1 MTLIA
6 FTTDLFG
13 SRWKTGYQWTLTNC
27 YGENVSKPLC
37 HADEKRQLRRDSL
50 LNCRWQKTN
59 AGKKRTAGVESGRLP
74 IVGERKKQQCVFS
87 SRICYSAARTPTD
100 ANTTKSVICIGNGV
114 RTASTAERMTSQPAY
129 DNTIVVPIGRVK
141 AWSERPTQRSSTAS
155 WAELSW
161 ALITA

>member
-1 MTLIA
+1 MENRISVN
-6 FTTDLFG
+6 TDKLLW
-13 SRWKTGYQWTLTNC
+13 WKCEQTV
-27 YGENVSKPLC
+27 VS
-37 HADEKRQLRRDSL
+37 
-50 LNCRWQKTN
+50 CRWEETVEERQSAELSVTENECWKKKN
-59 AGKKRTAGVESGRLP
+59 CGCRKRTAAYR
-74 IVGERKKQQCVFS
+74 RRAKKKQQCVFS

-114 RTASTAERMTSQPAY
+114 GTASTAERMTSQPAY
-129 DNTIVVPIGRVK
+129 DNTIGRVK